1 MLNYVVR
8 DLADKHAHPV
18 KTLYN
23 TTISTILEKK
33 RNHLRAKKSKSAQSG

>member
-33 RNHLRAKKSKSAQSG
+33 EESPKSKKK